1 MMREQIRKCMQLNQ
15 IVEMI
20 YMDKHGQLSKRR
32 VKVIKMNSTSFQAFC
47 MVKQAK
53 RTFIIDNV
61 LAISPVIKKERV
73 VI

>member
-1 MMREQIRKCMQLNQ
+1 MREQIRKCMQLNQ

-20 YMDKHGQLSKRR
+20 YMDRRGQVSKRR

-47 MVKQAK
+47 MTKNAK
-53 RTFIIDNV
+53 RTFLIDNV
-61 LAISPVIKKERV
+61 LAIAPVVKRESV